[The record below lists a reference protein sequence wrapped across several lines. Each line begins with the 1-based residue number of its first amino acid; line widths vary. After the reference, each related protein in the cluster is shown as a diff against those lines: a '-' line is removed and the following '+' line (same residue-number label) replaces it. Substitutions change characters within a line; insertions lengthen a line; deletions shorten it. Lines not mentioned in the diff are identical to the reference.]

1 MTEEQKAI
9 CHKIADHYSQ
19 DHQKIKAI
27 EEMAELQ
34 AELTRDLNFGDTTL
48 RKIIEEIAD
57 VIIMTEQLV
66 YFYDRTDLSLSNFID
81 AKLNRQLERMERE
94 KDEQT

>member
-1 MTEEQKAI
+1 MTEDQKAK
-9 CHKIADHYSQ
+9 CHEIAEHYSQ

-66 YFYDRTDLSLSNFID
+66 YFYDRTDLSLSKFID
-81 AKLNRQLERMERE
+81 AKLNRQLLRMESE
-94 KDEQT
+94 NDG

>member
-1 MTEEQKAI
+1 MTEEQKAK

-48 RKIIEEIAD
+48 RKIINELAD
-57 VIIMTEQLV
+57 VNIMMEQLA
-66 YFYDRTDLSLSNFID
+66 YFYDRTDISLSKFID
-81 AKLNRQLERMERE
+81 AKLERQLERMERE
-94 KDEQT
+94 NDA